1 MNTALSLLSVTSL
14 ISSLSGL
21 SAIASSGRL
30 TVAVQFG
37 KGFRVELRKLVIL
50 SPKGAQIVE
59 VQNRPV
65 IRPKETLPCLSECRK
80 S

>member
-21 SAIASSGRL
+21 SAIASGGRL

-37 KGFRVELRKLVIL
+37 KGFRVELRKLVIR
-50 SPKGAQIVE
+50 S
-59 VQNRPV
+59 RT
-65 IRPKETLPCLSECRK
+65 KERRWCKRLDQARERF
-80 S
+80 